1 MVAMFRISAI
11 LVLAALLFIAVMRL
25 LFPLPSLEGRQPSSA
40 IPAGDDTALNRNI
53 QPVVVSEPGKS
64 GILPL
69 FEGTD
74 AFSARM
80 LLARSAQTSIDA
92 QYYIWQNDL
101 TGIPLL
107 NELRIAAERG
117 VRVRLLVDDNGTPDL
132 DAELAAL
139 NALPTA
145 EVRVFN
151 PFNLRNPR
159 LLSYLFD
166 FFRLNRRMHNKSFTV
181 DGTATIIGGRN
192 IGDIYFARDAET
204 QYSDLDLLA
213 VGQVVPDVAAEFD
226 LYWNSQSAYPHELLV
241 DPPADGL
248 AVLDRRQEEVKADP
262 GTDDYVAA
270 LQDSTIVRN
279 LAAGTLALHWAETQ
293 LVADDPAKGLGK
305 IADNR
310 LMITQLAKILGTVR
324 SGLDLIS
331 AYFVP
336 GDRGVDA
343 LAAAVAGGAKVR
355 TLTNSLDA
363 TDVLPVH
370 ASYAKYRRK
379 LLAAG
384 VSVFELKSHPTP
396 RMAEDDLR
404 LFGGSASSLHAKT
417 LILDNDR
424 VFVGS
429 FNFDPRSVFLNCEMG
444 FLVRSPEL
452 AAQVSQSFQQMISEE
467 SWQVTRD
474 DSGGLMWTDVATGS
488 VETTEPGSSAVR
500 TFMLMVLG
508 WLPVEWLM

>member
-1 MVAMFRISAI
+1 MVFRVSAI
-11 LVLAALLFIAVMRL
+11 LVLGALLFVVVMRL
-25 LFPLPSLEGRQPSSA
+25 LFPLPSLVGRQASHA
-40 IPAGDDTALNRNI
+40 IPAGKETALYRNI
-53 QPVVVSEPGKS
+53 QPLVAANPGKS

-69 FEGTD
+69 FQGTD

-107 NELRIAAERG
+107 NELRKAAERG
-117 VRVRLLVDDNGTPDL
+117 VRVRLLVDDNGTPDM

-151 PFNLRNPR
+151 PFNLRSPR
-159 LLSYLFD
+159 LVSYLFD

-192 IGDIYFARDAET
+192 IGDIYFARDAKT

-213 VGQVVPDVAAEFD
+213 VGAVVPDVAAEFD

-241 DPPADGL
+241 DPPTDGL
-248 AVLDRRQEEVKADP
+248 AVLDRRQKAVTADA
-262 GTDDYVAA
+262 GTADYAAA
-270 LQDSTIVRN
+270 LLASPIVRN
-279 LAAGTLALHWAETQ
+279 LMAGTLALHWAETR

-305 IADNR
+305 VPPDR
-310 LMITQLAKILGTVR
+310 LMIVQLAEIIGTVR
-324 SGLDLIS
+324 SSLDLIS

-336 GDRGVDA
+336 GDRGVAA
-343 LAAAVAGGAKVR
+343 LADAVARGAKVR

-384 VSVFELKSHPTP
+384 VSLFELKSHPTSRLP
-396 RMAEDDLR
+396 TADMH
-404 LFGGSASSLHAKT
+404 LFGSSASSLHAKT

-429 FNFDPRSVFLNCEMG
+429 FNFDPRSVSLNCEMG

-452 AAQVSQSFQQMISEE
+452 AAEVGQSFQKMIAEE
-467 SWQVTRD
+467 SWQVTRGD
-474 DSGGLMWTDVATGS
+474 GGGLIWTDVATGALQ
-488 VETTEPGSSAVR
+488 TTEPGSSVAR
-500 TFMLMVLG
+500 TVVLTVLG